1 MIQRIASKV
10 IQVKSICFASKIGIG
25 MVFLVLFSQCNN
37 STASRQPETPGLEAK
52 ADSLGAVP
60 PPVAK
65 PAGYDTAQYLHLVSQ
80 LSRNQLATPWPFPEV
95 FPKAGAILP
104 FKRIVAYYGNLYST
118 RMGILGGLPPDEM
131 LEKLKQEVI
140 NWEKADSTTT
150 VLPALHYIAVTAQRD
165 PGKNKKYRL
174 RMPFKEIDK
183 VLEMAERIDACVFL
197 DIQVGHSTLQE
208 EIPALKEYLKKPNV
222 HLGIDPEYSMKGGE
236 VPGRKV
242 GTFDAEDINY
252 ATDYLAQLVKEFD
265 LPPKVLVVHRFT
277 KGMVTNARQI
287 KVNPEVQVVMNMD
300 GFGNKGK
307 KLDSYK
313 LSVTTEPVQYAG
325 FKIFYKNDAE
335 RSETKKT
342 MQPEEVLA
350 LHPVPVYIQYQ

>member
-1 MIQRIASKV
+1 MIQRIENKV
-10 IQVKSICFASKIGIG
+10 VQVQAMGFVSKIGIG
-25 MVFLVLFSQCNN
+25 MAFLVLFSQCNN
-37 STASRQPETPGLEAK
+37 SKASRQPETPGLEAK
-52 ADSLGAVP
+52 ADSLATVP
-60 PPVAK
+60 PPVVK
-65 PAGYDTAQYLHLVSQ
+65 PVGYDTSHYLQLISQ
-80 LSRNQLATPWPFPEV
+80 LSRNQQSTPWPFPEV
-95 FPKAGAILP
+95 FPKAGAIFP

-118 RMGILGGLPPDEM
+118 RMGILGALPPDEM
-131 LEKLKQEVI
+131 LDKLQQETI
-140 NWEKADSTTT
+140 NWEKADSTTP
-150 VLPALHYIAVTAQRD
+150 VLPALHYIAVTAQRE

-183 VLEMAERIDACVFL
+183 VMEIASRIDAAVFL

-208 EIPALKEYLKKPNV
+208 EIPALKEYLKNPNV

-242 GTFDAEDINY
+242 GTFDADDINY
-252 ATDYLAQLVKEFD
+252 ATEYLATLVKEYD

-277 KGMVTNARQI
+277 KGMVTNASQI
-287 KVNPEVQVVMNMD
+287 KIIPEVQVVINMD
-300 GFGNKGK
+300 GFGNKAK

-313 LSVTTEPVQYAG
+313 IAVIREPVQYAG

-335 RSETKKT
+335 RSESKRT

-350 LHPVPVYIQYQ
+350 LHPVPMYIQYQ